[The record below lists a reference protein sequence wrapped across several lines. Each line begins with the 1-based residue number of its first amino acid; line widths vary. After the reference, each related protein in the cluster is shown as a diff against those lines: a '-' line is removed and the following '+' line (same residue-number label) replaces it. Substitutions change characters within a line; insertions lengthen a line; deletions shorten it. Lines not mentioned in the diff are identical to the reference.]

1 MKIYL
6 LCIIECRNNSD
17 SLKILL
23 FKTGVCKFY
32 RSSRY
37 QGFLPALKE
46 EVHRQGYVASEIH
59 IFNYFMAF
67 VKQQETVK
75 AYVYLH
81 FIKGFLYLVETFG
94 SGKNLEMLLLLNA
107 PLYICY
113 YIVSIDTLK
122 NTEQIIIFMFRIFA
136 LPTDNRLV
144 RFDND

>member
-1 MKIYL
+1 
-6 LCIIECRNNSD
+6 
-17 SLKILL
+17 
-23 FKTGVCKFY
+23 
-32 RSSRY
+32 
-37 QGFLPALKE
+37 
-46 EVHRQGYVASEIH
+46 
-59 IFNYFMAF
+59 MAF